1 MRTALVVLL
10 LALPALAQRRHRPA
24 PPPTPTPPPAAP
36 APAPTPPSRGVTRI
50 DMEQT
55 DLKGQR
61 PAYGAVVL
69 YDRKDL
75 KVRSMVKTRESFR
88 DEISF

>member
-10 LALPALAQRRHRPA
+10 LALPALAQGRHRPA
-24 PPPTPTPPPAAP
+24 PPAP
-36 APAPTPPSRGVTRI
+36 APAPAPAPVPVRGPTRI

-55 DLKGQR
+55 NLTGQR
-61 PAYGAVVL
+61 TAYGAVVL